1 MKKKR
6 KAKSLLSDEEYKD
19 LMEARKKLIEI
30 KKELEEAKKKY
41 DELKKAEARVEDDKP
56 IIFK

>member
-1 MKKKR
+1 MRKKR
-6 KAKSLLSDEEYKD
+6 KIKSLLSDEEYNE

-30 KKELEEAKKKY
+30 KKELEEAKKKF
-41 DELKKAEARVEDDKP
+41 DELKKIEDDKP

>member
-6 KAKSLLSDEEYKD
+6 KSKSILSDDEYND

-30 KKELEEAKKKY
+30 KKQLEEAKKKF
-41 DELKKAEARVEDDKP
+41 DELKKAEDEKP